1 MEITVTKVQLSGGM
15 FLKASFKELLPNNDE
30 RVHSGVSCSAPV
42 HVDLAKAFNMFTP
55 HLALICEEITN
66 EEFIE
71 SIPNEYDGTQ
81 PDIVEMGEIVPAVK
95 ATRAKKGK
103 KADMSITLIGPDGQ
117 ESDVSSLFNDDAH
130 APKQKLPVDKFD
142 LAEVAF
148 NFTNGIESI
157 SLSGSKELST
167 GAWMG
172 IKSPAVKLNG
182 TYAYVEDLAQLGELL
197 KYEVAEYIIN
207 HKYAPAI
214 DPELPFGDGVAID
227 EEQY

>member
-1 MEITVTKVQLSGGM
+1 MEITVTNVKLTNGL

-42 HVDLAKAFNMFTP
+42 HADLAKAFKQFTP
-55 HLALICEEITN
+55 HLALICEEMTN
-66 EEFIE
+66 EEFIDA
-71 SIPNEYDGTQ
+71 IPNEYNATR

-103 KADMSITLIGPDGQ
+103 KGMTVTMTGPDGQ
-117 ESDVSSLFNDDAH
+117 ESDISGLFNEAS
-130 APKQKLPVDKFD
+130 PKQKMPIDKFD
-142 LAEVAF
+142 LSEVSF
-148 NFTNGIESI
+148 SFTNGIESI

-172 IKSPAVKLNG
+172 IKAPAVKLNG
-182 TYAYVEDLAQLGELL
+182 VYAYVEDLAQLGELL
-197 KYEVAEYIIN
+197 KYEVGEYIIN
-207 HKYAPAI
+207 HKYAPAQ
-214 DPELPFGDGVAID
+214 DPELPFPDGVGIE